1 MSQVISMNQCGV
13 PELTPEIEKMAKEAL
28 IRQFEDQYGVKIIV
42 KKNNMPEAEPD
53 GVQAQTI

>member
-53 GVQAQTI
+53 GAQAQTI

>member
-1 MSQVISMNQCGV
+1 MNQCGV

-42 KKNNMPEAEPD
+42 KKDNVSEAEPE
-53 GVQAQTI
+53 GAQAQTI